1 MSSSGFAISAFSRL
15 DNSARTAAVTICV
28 TRQTLAEIDR
38 HAMESYPRE
47 CCGAVLGEGDRERVR
62 RIDNVQDR
70 LHAEDA
76 AAYPRDSTTAYFM
89 DPQQL
94 YAVLREAEQ
103 GRCPI
108 RIFYHSHPE
117 HGAYFSEEDA
127 ARAIAWDE
135 PVYPEASY
143 LVVSV
148 VNGRVADRLAVSW
161 DAERRQFVPTELA
174 VA

>member
-1 MSSSGFAISAFSRL
+1 MVSSGFANSAFSQL
-15 DNSARTAAVTICV
+15 GNSDRTGAVTIRV

-62 RIDNVQDR
+62 RIENIQDR

-76 AAYPRDSTTAYFM
+76 AAYPRDSSTAYFM

-94 YAVLREAEQ
+94 YTILHEAEQ
-103 GRCPI
+103 GRSPI

-127 ARAIAWDE
+127 ARAMAWDE

-148 VNGRVADRLAVSW
+148 VDGRVADRLAVSW
-161 DAERRQFVPTELA
+161 DAERRQFVPIEL
-174 VA
+174 VVG